1 MKKADRIKNN
11 YFEEFK
17 MKKNINILLFIF
29 AVVLFV
35 WGSIV
40 ALMLDV
46 WVGVLFFGCSV
57 FCFLIRKWKG

>member
-40 ALMLDV
+40 ALTLDV
-46 WVGVLFFGCSV
+46 WVGVLFISCSV

>member
-1 MKKADRIKNN
+1 MKNN
-11 YFEEFK
+11 ISK
-17 MKKNINILLFIF
+17 LLFIF

-35 WGSIV
+35 WAIRIV